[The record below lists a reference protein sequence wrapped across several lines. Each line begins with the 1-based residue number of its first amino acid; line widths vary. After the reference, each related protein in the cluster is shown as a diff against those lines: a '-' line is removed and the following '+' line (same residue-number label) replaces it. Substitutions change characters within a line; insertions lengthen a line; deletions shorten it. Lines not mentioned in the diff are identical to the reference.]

1 MKFSLLTSYVVSSNK
16 SHLFSSMIVELQDV
30 KRKSITWKGRM
41 GRLSIPNLIKR
52 LMAYFED
59 RANWDAAWEPR
70 NGAD

>member
-1 MKFSLLTSYVVSSNK
+1 
-16 SHLFSSMIVELQDV
+16 MIVELQDV